1 MKFKRKIN
9 NPDGFSL
16 IEVLVAFTI
25 LMIGGTMLI
34 PFSFFAIQKNMYN
47 KRIVNARSVAEQF
60 TEQLR
65 AISYSDPLIS
75 DDSDTTDLYD
85 FSNPDHIDSVDAENF
100 LYELKWNVAE
110 NVPSKDVKSI
120 CISVEW
126 VEPGLDIQKNSIAFI
141 TYKTSATR

>member
-1 MKFKRKIN
+1 MKLKRKIDN
-9 NPDGFSL
+9 RDGFSL
-16 IEVLVAFTI
+16 LEVMVAFTI
-25 LMIGGTMLI
+25 LMTGATMLI

-65 AISYSDPLIS
+65 AINYSDPIIS

-85 FSNPDHIDSVDAENF
+85 FSNPDHIDTVETENF

-126 VEPGLDIQKNSIAFI
+126 IEPGLSIQKNSIAFI
-141 TYKTSATR
+141 TFKTSADR